1 LLEFLIIANPQ
12 AMQGAVTA
20 FHANINAALF
30 VIMKNSFELLLQQ
43 GLPQAAATH
52 SHEVLE

>member
-1 LLEFLIIANPQ
+1 LLEFLIIAIPQ

-20 FHANINAALF
+20 LNANINAALF